1 MKRKIKKSIVYFLLI
16 AVIGTFFLKSLISYY
31 SKELPSINEI
41 IEYNPKTISKVFDR
55 NGKLFGVFFDENR
68 EYVPIQRI
76 PKLVQYAFISAEDKN
91 FYEHSGYDVSSLI
104 KALIDFLKGG
114 KLRGASTITQQV
126 TKGFL
131 LSGERS
137 FERKVQE
144 LILAVKLEKA
154 LSKDEILEIYLN
166 EVYLGEGTHGVSAAA
181 SVYFS
186 KSLDELKPREAAFL
200 ASLPKLPAAY
210 NPKSNRRNAIQRRNF
225 VLTEMAENG
234 YISTSKLNSE
244 VKFNLETV
252 QSGEISGNVIS
263 KKFEGLLAEDI
274 MAQITRLLGER
285 SISQGGL
292 SIKTSIDLGLQEIVR
307 TALESELENLDV
319 LAKSFRPPIA
329 HIESI
334 QLVKDF
340 DLRDTLE
347 KESISKLNIDWDIGV
362 VLKVSGEN
370 VTIVT
375 NRSSEIGKLHLIEDA
390 SPELKVG
397 DVIYVKD
404 VSNGKFPTKTWRYK
418 QRPLFDGG
426 IVVSDLKTGEVLALE
441 GGYSYQFNATNKIT
455 EAKQP
460 RLKLLK
466 PILLASVL
474 RQIVSSD
481 KNFPNISA
489 NKIDLEAD
497 EQFLLNHLSLE
508 YEESHLKKITD
519 AERQIM
525 ETGLEINQVLFDKAS
540 LGILMNL
547 GLAEKSSNFPNHIKI
562 RDETTIIDIMSAYSV
577 FMTNIGQEDFN
588 LLLEVFNDD
597 MKVFSKKPSINLC
610 HSCEEKDKP
619 VVLFKNNQTGKQS
632 SSNKINKKLLQLLTL
647 EYLDLNREL
656 NQSVRE
662 IMIGNRSFNQDL
674 VFDSLVGI
682 VGDKIFG
689 CHIEPDQTDFELE
702 PHIISGSCLS
712 LVNRI
717 ISHSVF
723 NEPLK

>member
-1 MKRKIKKSIVYFLLI
+1 MKRKIKKSVVYFLLI
-16 AVIGTFFLKSLISYY
+16 AVISTFFLKSLISYY

-55 NGKLFGVFFDENR
+55 NGELFGIFFDENR

-76 PKLVQYAFISAEDKN
+76 PKLIQYAFISAEDKN

-200 ASLPKLPAAY
+200 ASLPKLPEAY

-252 QSGEISGNVIS
+252 QSGEISGNIIS

-347 KESISKLNIDWDIGV
+347 KESISKLNID
-362 VLKVSGEN
+362 
-370 VTIVT
+370 
-375 NRSSEIGKLHLIEDA
+375 
-390 SPELKVG
+390 
-397 DVIYVKD
+397 
-404 VSNGKFPTKTWRYK
+404 
-418 QRPLFDGG
+418 
-426 IVVSDLKTGEVLALE
+426 
-441 GGYSYQFNATNKIT
+441 
-455 EAKQP
+455 
-460 RLKLLK
+460 
-466 PILLASVL
+466 
-474 RQIVSSD
+474 
-481 KNFPNISA
+481 
-489 NKIDLEAD
+489 
-497 EQFLLNHLSLE
+497 
-508 YEESHLKKITD
+508 
-519 AERQIM
+519 
-525 ETGLEINQVLFDKAS
+525 
-540 LGILMNL
+540 
-547 GLAEKSSNFPNHIKI
+547 
-562 RDETTIIDIMSAYSV
+562 
-577 FMTNIGQEDFN
+577 
-588 LLLEVFNDD
+588 
-597 MKVFSKKPSINLC
+597 
-610 HSCEEKDKP
+610 
-619 VVLFKNNQTGKQS
+619 
-632 SSNKINKKLLQLLTL
+632 
-647 EYLDLNREL
+647 
-656 NQSVRE
+656 
-662 IMIGNRSFNQDL
+662 
-674 VFDSLVGI
+674 
-682 VGDKIFG
+682 
-689 CHIEPDQTDFELE
+689 
-702 PHIISGSCLS
+702 
-712 LVNRI
+712 
-717 ISHSVF
+717 
-723 NEPLK
+723 